1 MNDLRK
7 EHHFS
12 ISLDELQHI
21 LFSHTYLCTLLSV
34 AMKCP
39 NKCDHWEGR
48 MEENG
53 EEGVERVQRRGDE
66 KKCVVDLGP
75 SYLWLTLENP

>member
-1 MNDLRK
+1 MY
-7 EHHFS
+7 E
-12 ISLDELQHI
+12 
-21 LFSHTYLCTLLSV
+21 

-39 NKCDHWEGR
+39 NKCGPWEGR
-48 MEENG
+48 KARMMEEIR
-53 EEGVERVQRRGDE
+53 EEGVEKVQRRGDE